1 MTRCC
6 ILRCQSVTW
15 EYKVLVGYFS
25 NDMTWEWRKF
35 TFEMEALGE
44 EEVKNENENPEVGWR
59 SRFHQS
65 CIAHTYWNV
74 CVIVGA
80 SKSFECNNMSVVAMY
95 VLMYVL
101 IGCLVV
107 VLSLIPNDTVCQDTD
122 FPASKEASDKVGLIY
137 HLYSITYKHMKGCC
151 LLQIT

>member
-35 TFEMEALGE
+35 TFEMEALGVE
-44 EEVKNENENPEVGWR
+44 EGEVKNENENPEVGWR
-59 SRFHQS
+59 SRFHQF
-65 CIAHTYWNV
+65 CIVHTYWNV

-122 FPASKEASDKVGLIY
+122 SPASKEASEKVGLIY
-137 HLYSITYKHMKGCC
+137 HLYSITYKHMN
-151 LLQIT
+151 I